1 MRIKFTGRWNKQ
13 SLKNAICE
21 AIEEL
26 QFYDIEFLSGVNL
39 YFHGENINF
48 EKIEIKSENDA
59 PIMFI
64 YDNNIPVIKPRKKK
78 KRKAPVISLADFKI
92 NKQQKDKL

>member
-13 SLKNAICE
+13 SLTKAICE

-39 YFHGENINF
+39 YFHGENVNF
-48 EKIEIKSENDA
+48 DKIEIKNENDT
-59 PIMFI
+59 PVMFI

-78 KRKAPVISLADFKI
+78 RRKAPVISLVDFRR
-92 NKQQKDKL
+92 NKTHKDK

>member
-13 SLKNAICE
+13 SLRKAICE
-21 AIEEL
+21 TIEEL

-39 YFHGENINF
+39 YFHGEDINF
-48 EKIEIKSENDA
+48 NKIEIRSENDKSV
-59 PIMFI
+59 MFI

-78 KRKAPVISLADFKI
+78 KRKAPVISLADFKR
-92 NKQQKDKL
+92 NKPRKDK

>member
-13 SLKNAICE
+13 SLKKAICE
-21 AIEEL
+21 AIDEL

-48 EKIEIKSENDA
+48 DKIEIRNENDT
-59 PIMFI
+59 PFMFI

-78 KRKAPVISLADFKI
+78 RRKAPVISLADFER
-92 NKQQKDKL
+92 NHLRKDKQ

>member
-48 EKIEIKSENDA
+48 DKIEIRNENDA
-59 PIMFI
+59 PVMFI
-64 YDNNIPVIKPRKKK
+64 YDDNTTVIKSRKKK
-78 KRKAPVISLADFKI
+78 KRKAPVISLADFRR
-92 NKQQKDKL
+92 NKTHKDK